1 MFLIIKQYKEN
12 CRKKG
17 CRTTGPNCA
26 EILKKLITKCV
37 LMSCH
42 VLTNL
47 VLVAF
52 LVVDLEPAALPPV
65 VTDGVV
71 CHLLS
76 KGYS

>member
-1 MFLIIKQYKEN
+1 
-12 CRKKG
+12 
-17 CRTTGPNCA
+17 
-26 EILKKLITKCV
+26 
-37 LMSCH
+37 MSCH

-71 CHLLS
+71 CHPPQQSLLLM
-76 KGYS
+76 